1 MKAKGVQRDSS
12 AREGGAGGSYC
23 PGMRVQIVP
32 VPRKGAPGVPSVKEK
47 WGGSQGGDTQ
57 DGQDRGSR
65 GS

>member
-1 MKAKGVQRDSS
+1 MKEKGVQGDPS

-32 VPRKGAPGVPSVKEK
+32 VPRKRVPGVPSVKEK
-47 WGGSQGGDTQ
+47 GGSQGGDTQ

-65 GS
+65 GP